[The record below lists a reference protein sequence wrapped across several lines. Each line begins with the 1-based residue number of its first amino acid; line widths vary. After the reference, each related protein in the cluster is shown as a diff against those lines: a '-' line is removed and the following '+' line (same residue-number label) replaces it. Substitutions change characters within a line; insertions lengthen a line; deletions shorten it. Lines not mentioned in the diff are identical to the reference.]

1 MCRKY
6 LADDAWV
13 ARLLL
18 AASFV
23 VVLSLLGSAV
33 RANAELPQ
41 RAAPRIGIGQVS
53 IDGQQGCAFGYRQS
67 GMECRAFAV
76 PPHAY
81 ITPEG
86 DSWDCDRG
94 FHAAATA
101 CVRISLPANAHL
113 TDFSDGQGW
122 ECNRGYRNDGDT
134 CRPVYVPKHA
144 YPVEETMES
153 DWECFRGYRRQGE
166 GCVAVKVPTH
176 GYLTAAGDDWQCD
189 RGYFVKDGTICAPL
203 RVPANA
209 HIDASGSDWECD
221 PGYSKSSLACTAIRV
236 PAHAFAAYESD
247 MRGWQCERG
256 YMARKGECVPVEVPE
271 NAFLDESGHSWKC
284 ERGFAASGT
293 GCVPIQL
300 PANAHLDFTG
310 NAWNCNWGFEAP
322 GPPSRMAPCPH
333 KGFLCNLC
341 RTGAA
346 RAPAHGGSHDGCAV
360 GMIAICWRLTRFG
373 RDTVNAMASA
383 TSSDFSHS
391 TCDLEPSSQ
400 SIAP

>member
-1 MCRKY
+1 MCRKH
-6 LADDAWV
+6 LADDARV

-94 FHAAATA
+94 FHAAATT
-101 CVRISLPANAHL
+101 CVRIS
-113 TDFSDGQGW
+113 
-122 ECNRGYRNDGDT
+122 
-134 CRPVYVPKHA
+134 
-144 YPVEETMES
+144 
-153 DWECFRGYRRQGE
+153 
-166 GCVAVKVPTH
+166 
-176 GYLTAAGDDWQCD
+176 
-189 RGYFVKDGTICAPL
+189 
-203 RVPANA
+203 
-209 HIDASGSDWECD
+209 
-221 PGYSKSSLACTAIRV
+221 
-236 PAHAFAAYESD
+236 
-247 MRGWQCERG
+247 
-256 YMARKGECVPVEVPE
+256 
-271 NAFLDESGHSWKC
+271 
-284 ERGFAASGT
+284 
-293 GCVPIQL
+293 L

-346 RAPAHGGSHDGCAV
+346 RAPAHGGSYDGCAV